1 VGEVSDRVEECRKD
15 LNNLKRFANE
25 IDKTLDAVDAA
36 SGTEAWQGPAAD
48 KFRSEWRGRRK
59 AIHDALDA
67 ARGQYNKILQRV
79 QDEEHKKKTSAAH

>member
-1 VGEVSDRVEECRKD
+1 MSDRVDECRKD
-15 LNNLKRFANE
+15 LNNLKRYANE

-36 SGTEAWQGPAAD
+36 SGTDTWRGPAAD
-48 KFRSEWRGRRK
+48 RFRSEWNGRRK

-79 QDEEHKKKTSAAH
+79 QDEEYKKRSGAAN

>member
-1 VGEVSDRVEECRKD
+1 MSDRVEECRKD

-48 KFRSEWRGRRK
+48 KFRSEWNGRRK

-67 ARGQYNKILQRV
+67 ARAQYHKILQRV
-79 QDEEHKKKTSAAH
+79 QDEEHKKKAGAAK